1 MQEDIRN
8 QLKSAIAEAEG
19 ELQRLGEVQEAKR
32 QELKQLRKAL
42 GAISPRQ
49 GGQKGKVLTITSG
62 GRAKTNADESAS

>member
-8 QLKSAIAEAEG
+8 QLKSAIADAEG
-19 ELQRLGEVQEAKR
+19 ELQRLGEAEETKR

-49 GGQKGKVLTITSG
+49 GSQKNKASG
-62 GRAKTNADESAS
+62 GKAKLNADDSAN

>member
-8 QLKSAIAEAEG
+8 QLKTAIADAES
-19 ELQRLGEVQEAKR
+19 EMQHLGEVREQKR

-49 GGQKGKVLTITSG
+49 APQKGKVLTITSG
-62 GRAKTNADESAS
+62 GRAKPNAGDSAS